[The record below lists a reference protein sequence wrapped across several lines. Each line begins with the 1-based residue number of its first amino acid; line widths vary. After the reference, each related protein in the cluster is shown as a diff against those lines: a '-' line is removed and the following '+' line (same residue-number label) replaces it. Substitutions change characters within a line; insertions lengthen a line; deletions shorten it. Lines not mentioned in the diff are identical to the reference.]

1 MAVIGI
7 DLGTTNSLCAIWRN
21 GKSELVPNSFSE
33 FLTPSVVSID
43 ENGTLY
49 IGKIAKERL
58 ISHPELTASL
68 FKRQMGSG
76 TEFHLGKQAYLP
88 EELSA
93 LVLRQLREDA
103 ERFTGEPVTE
113 AIISVPAY
121 FNDYQRSATKR
132 AGKLAGLH
140 VERLVNEPSAAALAS
155 YIAGGD
161 PATYRNYIVF
171 DFGGGTLDVSVVECF
186 ENIVSI
192 LAVCG
197 DNHLG
202 GSDFDEVMAQY
213 FCQQNGI
220 QFKDLSETGQAILL
234 RQAELSKFELSK
246 KNSTEM
252 KVVNQEI
259 TGSIIIGNQKLIEIS
274 SALFRRIEQ
283 PVRHAL
289 KDSGLGKEDIHS
301 IILVGG
307 SCHMP
312 IVKQYLEHICGI
324 KTCEY
329 GSPDTS
335 VALGLGVYVGIKE
348 RCSEIKDFLLTD
360 ICPFSLGINVHNRI
374 QPHRS
379 LMSVLIERNSALP
392 TSKESR
398 FCTAGDWQKD
408 IRVGVYQGESMYTED
423 NVLLGEINMSVT
435 PAPGGQESIDV
446 RFTYDINGILEV
458 DAVNVS
464 SQQRERLVI
473 ISKGSSLT
481 DYEVEKRI
489 SELAKLKIHPRDED
503 ENKLVLARAERL
515 FEETTGSLRETIM
528 LNYEVFMGIL
538 EKQERLAIK
547 KMRAK
552 FIEFL
557 DQFTTGMSDQNSVLF
572 RFDNDGDDK

>member
-33 FLTPSVVSID
+33 YLTPSVVSAD
-43 ENGTLY
+43 EHGTLF

-68 FKRQMGSG
+68 FKRHMGSS
-76 TEFHLGKQAYLP
+76 TALHLGKQAYLP

-103 ERFTGEPVTE
+103 ERYTGERITE
-113 AIISVPAY
+113 AVISVPAY

-132 AGKLAGLH
+132 AGKLAGLY

-155 YIAGGD
+155 YLADGD
-161 PATYRNYIVF
+161 TNSYRNYIVF

-186 ENIVSI
+186 ENVVSI

-202 GSDFDEVMAQY
+202 GSDFDKILADY

-234 RQAELSKFELSK
+234 RQAEQCKFELSA

-252 KVVNQEI
+252 KVLNQEI

-274 SALFRRIEQ
+274 SALFKRIEQ

-289 KDSGLGKEDIHS
+289 KDSGLGKADIHS

-312 IVKQYLEHICGI
+312 IIKQYLEHICGI
-324 KTCEY
+324 RTCEY

-348 RCSEIKDFLLTD
+348 RCSDIKDFLLTD
-360 ICPFSLGINVHNRI
+360 ICPFSLGINVHNRN
-374 QPHRS
+374 QPHRA

-398 FCTAGDWQKD
+398 FYTAGDWQKT
-408 IRVGVYQGESMYTED
+408 IRVGVYQGESMYAED
-423 NVLLGEINMSVT
+423 NILLGEINMSVT
-435 PAPGGQESIDV
+435 PAPSGQESIDV

-464 SQQRERLVI
+464 SQHKERLVI
-473 ISKGSSLT
+473 VSKGSSLT
-481 DYEVEKRI
+481 EHEVEKRI
-489 SELAKLKIHPRDED
+489 SELARLKIHPRDED
-503 ENKLVLARAERL
+503 ANKLVLARAERL
-515 FEETTGSLRETIM
+515 FEETTGAMRETIM
-528 LNYEVFMGIL
+528 HNHEVFMGML
-538 EKQERLAIK
+538 EKQERLAIQ

-552 FIEFL
+552 FIDFL
-557 DQFTTGMSDQNSVLF
+557 DQFSTGLSDHTPVEF
-572 RFDNDGDDK
+572 RFDQDGDDK